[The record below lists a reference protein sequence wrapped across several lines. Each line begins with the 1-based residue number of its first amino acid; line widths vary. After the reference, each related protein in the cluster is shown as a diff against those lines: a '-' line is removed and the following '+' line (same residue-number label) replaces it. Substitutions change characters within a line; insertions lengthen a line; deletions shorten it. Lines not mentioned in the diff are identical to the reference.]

1 VRQDVTKT
9 AILIFLS
16 GICSSVSLAQETPAP
31 VETAAPS
38 PRSMDLKQL
47 IQKGMNYSPDIQKA
61 QGDYK
66 IADEQFSQAEATLFP
81 TLKLTASAQNKKLA
95 LSTFG
100 QAGTV
105 RQNQYDAA
113 INLSQ
118 PLYAGGAITSGLAA
132 AKLGKQIALQSLFI
146 QKQNFLSQLIS
157 GYYDY
162 SQNVERFKQAQI
174 NRDFLKNY
182 AAIARQYAN
191 IGRTK
196 SIDRLQ
202 AEANLASS
210 ESAVLENESLL
221 AASRNALL
229 QLIGEKDLTNENIE
243 IIPHLEVKP
252 IEPLTLKQALEKA
265 IESNPEV
272 RTAEMQVRQQEYMN
286 DLDLVEDKAR
296 LSLDGSYGYTSPNRD
311 ELFDENQNTY
321 MVGVNLTIPLFS
333 GLSSLSKKR
342 EHAQLKMQK
351 EKDLMLK
358 QDELR
363 QSLSTAIETL
373 QRDFKRIKNLKE
385 AVELG
390 RRAMDS
396 ALKDYRRGLVSST
409 DVVNIQNKRYSSELE
424 LLQVTAS
431 YMKQVLSLRRDLG
444 VELEKVYMQ

>member
-1 VRQDVTKT
+1 M
-9 AILIFLS
+9 
-16 GICSSVSLAQETPAP
+16 
-31 VETAAPS
+31 ETAAPS

>member
-1 VRQDVTKT
+1 
-9 AILIFLS
+9 
-16 GICSSVSLAQETPAP
+16 